1 VAQTIAFCRLRLVVS
16 HEEAG
21 HKKRWPAPLGPP
33 FLILA
38 VIAVF
43 TTSALAQDIEIVP
56 VRGNIYMLSGAG
68 SNITVS
74 IGKDGVFLVD
84 TGSAQMSD
92 KVLGA
97 IQRLSQELTVV
108 GKPILTESR
117 SGSGTTLSGIAKPKP
132 IRFIANTSSFPDHAG
147 GNPRLAEAGK
157 TFTGGN
163 VSGDVANPS
172 EGAAVLSHENTL
184 QRLTDAKLPSK
195 GLPTE
200 TYFGS
205 VMKLSHFFNG
215 EGIELI
221 HIPSANTDGDSIA
234 WFRGSDVIS
243 AGDIFDFTSY
253 PRIDLAQG
261 GSLQGVLAGLNRM
274 VELAVPEFRTEGGTM
289 VIPGHGRVCD
299 LADLAYYRDM
309 ITIIRDRIQ
318 DMIKRDL
325 TLQQIKAVKP
335 TEDWD
340 PRFGSASG
348 AWTTEMFVEAAYKSL
363 TQKKQ

>member
-1 VAQTIAFCRLRLVVS
+1 MTKIL
-16 HEEAG
+16 
-21 HKKRWPAPLGPP
+21 
-33 FLILA
+33 LA
-38 VIAVF
+38 VALIAVRAF
-43 TTSALAQDIEIVP
+43 AQDLDIVP
-56 VRGNIYMLSGAG
+56 VRGNIYLLAGAG

-84 TGSAQMSD
+84 SGSAEMSD
-92 KVLGA
+92 KVLAA
-97 IQRLSQELTVV
+97 IQRLSRELGSV
-108 GKPILTESR
+108 GKPILNESR
-117 SGSGTTLSGIAKPKP
+117 QGSGSVLTSVSKPKP
-132 IRFIANTSSFPDHAG
+132 IRYIANTNPFPDHAG
-147 GNPRLAEAGK
+147 GNPKLAEAGK

-184 QRLTDAKLPSK
+184 QRLTDARLPSK

-215 EGIELI
+215 EGIELL
-221 HIPSANTDGDSIA
+221 HIPNASTDGDSIV
-234 WFRGSDVIS
+234 WFRGADVIS
-243 AGDIFDFTSY
+243 AGDIFDFTKY
-253 PRIDLAQG
+253 PKIDLSLG
-261 GSLQGVLAGLNRM
+261 GSLQGVLAGLNKM

-309 ITIIRDRIQ
+309 VTIIRDRIQ
-318 DMIKRDL
+318 DMIKRDMSL
-325 TLQQIKAVKP
+325 AQIKAAKP

-340 PRFGSASG
+340 PRFGSTTG
-348 AWTTEMFVEAAYKSL
+348 PWTTEMFVEAVYKSL
-363 TQKKQ
+363 TGKK

>member
-1 VAQTIAFCRLRLVVS
+1 MLHLV
-16 HEEAG
+16 
-21 HKKRWPAPLGPP
+21 K
-33 FLILA
+33 ILA
-38 VIAVF
+38 TVSVIAPAAF
-43 TTSALAQDIEIVP
+43 AQDLEIVP

-74 IGKDGVFLVD
+74 IGKDGVFLAD
-84 TGSAQMSD
+84 SGTAQMSD
-92 KVLGA
+92 KVLAA
-97 IQRLSQELTVV
+97 IQRLSSELTKV
-108 GKPILTESR
+108 GKPILNESR

-132 IRFIANTSSFPDHAG
+132 IRYIANTSSLTDHAG
-147 GNPRLAEAGK
+147 GNPRLVEAGR

-221 HIPSANTDGDSIA
+221 HIPNANTDGDSIV

-243 AGDIFDFTSY
+243 AGDIFDFTAY
-253 PRIDLAQG
+253 PKIDLAQG

-299 LADLAYYRDM
+299 LADLSYYRDM
-309 ITIIRDRIQ
+309 VTIIRDRIQ
-318 DMIKRDL
+318 DMIKRDM
-325 TLQQIKAVKP
+325 TLAQIKSAKP

-340 PRFGSASG
+340 PRFGSTSG
-348 AWTTEMFVEAAYKSL
+348 SWTTDMFVEAAYKSL
-363 TQKKQ
+363 TQKK

>member
-1 VAQTIAFCRLRLVVS
+1 V
-16 HEEAG
+16 
-21 HKKRWPAPLGPP
+21 
-33 FLILA
+33 LA
-38 VIAVF
+38 
-43 TTSALAQDIEIVP
+43 ALASAGLFAQDLEIVP

-74 IGKDGVFLVD
+74 IAKDGVFLVD
-84 TGSAQMSD
+84 SGTAQMSD
-92 KVLGA
+92 KVLSS
-97 IQRLSQELTVV
+97 IQRLSLELTKV
-108 GKPILTESR
+108 GKPILNESH

-132 IRFIANTSSFPDHAG
+132 IRYIANTSSLPDHAG
-147 GNPRLAEAGK
+147 GNPRLAEAGR

-172 EGAAVLSHENTL
+172 DGAAVLSHESTL
-184 QRLTDAKLPSK
+184 QRLTDAKLPAK

-215 EGIELI
+215 EGVELI
-221 HIPSANTDGDSIA
+221 HLPSANTDGDSIV

-243 AGDIFDFTSY
+243 AGDVFDFTSY

-299 LADLAYYRDM
+299 LADLSYYRDM

-318 DMIKRDL
+318 DMIKRDM
-325 TLQQIKAVKP
+325 TLQQIKAAKP

-340 PRFGSASG
+340 PRFGSDSG
-348 AWTTEMFVEAAYKSL
+348 PWTTEMFVEAAYKSL
-363 TQKKQ
+363 TQKK